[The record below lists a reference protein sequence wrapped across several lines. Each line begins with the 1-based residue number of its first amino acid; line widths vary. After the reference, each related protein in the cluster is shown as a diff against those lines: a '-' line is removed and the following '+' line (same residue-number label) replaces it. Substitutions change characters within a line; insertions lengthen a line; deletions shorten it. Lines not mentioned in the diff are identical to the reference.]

1 MTADDYTQLVKR
13 VREEVISGL
22 HMNAGKPSKISNTA
36 LGLQPTNVS
45 PPAHALHEAGKDVL
59 NMRFVLGC
67 DTTSYLNNGVAV
79 LASKNDPPI
88 STITSARVDD
98 GVRAAI
104 EKKIKFEAQREY
116 DEAPHDLAKL
126 RQIVIW
132 LFTVPEI
139 AAGVNHMLQLGYR
152 GSEVLNG
159 TVFFQKLTPYF
170 DQCEGIILMRDNT
183 LGPYV
188 EPGADSDMR
197 SAIENASKRE
207 FGCVLRVLE
216 RMLDTGM
223 CGPAFNVNSILDAV
237 KTAAEQAVTI
247 TPPDDEHR
255 MPSRLYKHEGDPV
268 ATWSVM
274 AGYVSRRGPC
284 EVLQDPGSEK
294 LMYRFPD
301 HRAPVHVK
309 DARGSIDKVFMVSD
323 ERPSRYNAFYHNGD
337 LGDAFDFD
345 GTGTYESQPV
355 RWIHPDTGVPA
366 NRITNFQTL
375 AVLLEHIISTAVS
388 RAIQLYRE
396 IQDELGLPSGS
407 NQTTL
412 EALQHAKAINFGKI
426 GSAKLQQLQSLQIIR
441 HKIKQGTAGSY
452 ASSNLDNELQYY
464 TTPVVIQEEGI
475 VVAIDGPY
483 IVLTEL
489 TPNQIRVVAP
499 GLTVADVAALN
510 ATQIAQVQAAPPNH
524 NVIPMDTMNIEP
536 VRVISHTGPN
546 LWQVLPHECLSPEK
560 LLGSVRFGVRLC
572 HLRNPSDPDPDRYDP
587 PPSSP
592 ATKQDARTRVERD
605 RSFLW
610 DEVLREVNIGTDR
623 LWMFVK
629 ILSGSMGEPADSLLT
644 LADENAQRAQR
655 AFEAHK
661 KEISTRVGDF
671 HAKLIESVVG
681 GILRSSKLEAI
692 PDQDKNDASDA
703 LFVADAEMA
712 KEIRALAAGE
722 SGRPFFE
729 ANVAVQEILRSKN
742 GKTVSM
748 ASLIASLTPVVTLL
762 NEQMQAE
769 LEDSYSGGIGLS
781 GLSNPRNSFLVNLR
795 NDVIACLR
803 ISLDRLHREMGTDRV
818 SLWELVEGASS
829 TLSLRF
835 AELVA
840 HVLQTTRASSGTS
853 ALYVSAHMKANNVL
867 QTRLALS
874 RLVNECRLYI
884 TKSQPPKFGEVG
896 GRDAYF
902 AAYRG

>member
-1 MTADDYTQLVKR
+1 MPAD
-13 VREEVISGL
+13 
-22 HMNAGKPSKISNTA
+22 
-36 LGLQPTNVS
+36 
-45 PPAHALHEAGKDVL
+45 
-59 NMRFVLGC
+59 
-67 DTTSYLNNGVAV
+67 
-79 LASKNDPPI
+79 
-88 STITSARVDD
+88 
-98 GVRAAI
+98 
-104 EKKIKFEAQREY
+104 
-116 DEAPHDLAKL
+116 
-126 RQIVIW
+126 
-132 LFTVPEI
+132 
-139 AAGVNHMLQLGYR
+139 
-152 GSEVLNG
+152 
-159 TVFFQKLTPYF
+159 
-170 DQCEGIILMRDNT
+170 
-183 LGPYV
+183 
-188 EPGADSDMR
+188 
-197 SAIENASKRE
+197 
-207 FGCVLRVLE
+207 
-216 RMLDTGM
+216 
-223 CGPAFNVNSILDAV
+223 
-237 KTAAEQAVTI
+237 
-247 TPPDDEHR
+247 
-255 MPSRLYKHEGDPV
+255 LYKYDDDPV

-274 AGYVSRRGPC
+274 AGYVGKRGPC
-284 EVLQDPGSEK
+284 EALHDQDET

-309 DARGSIDKVFMVSD
+309 DGRISLDKAFMVAD
-323 ERPSRYNAFYHNGD
+323 ERPSQYNAFYDDAH
-337 LGDAFDFD
+337 LGDAFDCTVP
-345 GTGTYESQPV
+345 GIYESRRV
-355 RWIHPDTGVPA
+355 RWIHPKIKVPTK
-366 NRITNFQTL
+366 RITNFQTL

-388 RAIQLYRE
+388 RAITINLGILEYEE
-396 IQDELGLPSGS
+396 IVQRASVQTDVNHLQELKHL
-407 NQTTL
+407 
-412 EALQHAKAINFGKI
+412 KAILFGKI
-426 GSAKLQQLQSLQIIR
+426 GSAKLQQLQSLQLIR
-441 HKIKQGTAGSY
+441 TGIKQGSSESY
-452 ASSNLDNELQYY
+452 ASSNLDGQSQYH
-464 TTPVVIQEEGI
+464 TTPVVIDGGLI
-475 VVAIDGPY
+475 VVATDGPY
-483 IVLTEL
+483 TFPTRL
-489 TPNQIRVVAP
+489 TPAEVRLIGPDQLP
-499 GLTVADVAALN
+499 VADVAGPN
-510 ATQIAQVQAAPPNH
+510 SPVTKTPDKHTTIA
-524 NVIPMDTMNIEP
+524 MDVMDQEP
-536 VRVISHTGPN
+536 VRVISHTGTT
-546 LWQVLPHECLSPEK
+546 LWQVLDDECLSTER
-560 LLGSVRFGVRLC
+560 LLGSVRLGVRLC
-572 HLRNPSDPDPDRYDP
+572 HLRNPSHPDPDRYDP

-592 ATKQDARTRVERD
+592 ATKQDAQTRVERD

-629 ILSGSMGEPADSLLT
+629 ILSGAMGEPADSLLT

-661 KEISTRVGDF
+661 KEISARVGDF

-803 ISLDRLHREMGTDRV
+803 ISLDRLHREMWTDRV
-818 SLWELVEGASS
+818 SLWELIEGASS

-835 AELVA
+835 AEFVA

-874 RLVNECRLYI
+874 RLVNECRLYM
-884 TKSQPPKFGEVG
+884 TKSQSPKFGEAN